1 MTDLNFTKK
10 DGMQQSDAILCG
22 DEGIVT
28 FAIKI
33 DDGKVHT
40 LLAQHSVDGE
50 NWQNVGTMDFV
61 QYAEV
66 NVDGLRL
73 RGDCSSI
80 IGKCTPRSLSS
91 GNTLLNTSNVYSP
104 SHIAIIQK

>member
-1 MTDLNFTKK
+1 MTTLNFTEK

-33 DDGKVHT
+33 ADGKVHT

-50 NWQNVGTMDFV
+50 NWQNAGTMDFV
-61 QYAEV
+61 GYAEV
-66 NVDGLRL
+66 NVDGLRPSVQ
-73 RGDCSSI
+73 RARI
-80 IGKCTPRSLSS
+80 IVLDTAEID
-91 GNTLLNTSNVYSP
+91 NAQYV
-104 SHIAIIQK
+104 